1 MQMIF
6 KYWNIDLGVHAGNTD
21 VVSLITV
28 TVTLLCVC
36 VWDTDIYV
44 SLVSSAHNVA
54 PEGKYIAVVSTTVE
68 TSNPEKEVQPGL
80 ALLEPIMEK

>member
-1 MQMIF
+1 MI
-6 KYWNIDLGVHAGNTD
+6 L
-21 VVSLITV
+21 SR
-28 TVTLLCVC
+28 VC
-36 VWDTDIYV
+36 DTDIYV
-44 SLVSSAHNVA
+44 CLVSSAHNVA